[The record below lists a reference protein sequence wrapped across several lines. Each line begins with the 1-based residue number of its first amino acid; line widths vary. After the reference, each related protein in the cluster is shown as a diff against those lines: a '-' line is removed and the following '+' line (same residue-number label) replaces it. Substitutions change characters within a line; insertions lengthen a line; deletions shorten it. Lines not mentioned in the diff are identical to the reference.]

1 MSSPATSVERSGR
14 TAVVRVRGDVVV
26 PTARHFYGVLRGLQR
41 RRDVK
46 KVVIDFAD
54 VGRLDSSGVA
64 VLRLAGGAL
73 KRSGKQ
79 LELAHLDERHTTAFE
94 LAPETRTPAPAPE
107 EGPTWLETIGERV
120 LSLGDTLRSLARLV
134 RDTLAQSW
142 GVAMRR
148 RRLPAGSFYD
158 HVLAMGADAV
168 FIVGLLSFL
177 LGMTVAFQGA
187 VQLQQ
192 FGAGVFVADMVGWSM
207 VREFAPLITA
217 IVLTG
222 RTGAAIAAE
231 LGTMRVG
238 AEIDALATMGV
249 SPIRFLV
256 VPRLAALTFVQP
268 ALTLMSMFIGIA
280 GGFVV
285 AAMVLDLSIS
295 TFWAHITERVT
306 IADFAQGLGKSLVFA
321 QIIGLTAC
329 HLGLRATGD
338 ASSVG
343 RATTRT
349 VVVSIFMIVV
359 VDAIFATIITI
370 ARNS

>member
-1 MSSPATSVERSGR
+1 MPSAATSVERSGR
-14 TAVVRVRGDVVV
+14 TAVVRLRGDVVV
-26 PTARHFYGVLRGLQR
+26 PTARHVYGTLRGLCR

-46 KVVIDFAD
+46 KVVVDFEH
-54 VGRLDSSGVA
+54 VGKLDSSGVA
-64 VLRLAGGAL
+64 VIELV
-73 KRSGKQ
+73 KRAMRDSGKE
-79 LELAHLDERHTTAFE
+79 LELDHLGPHHETAFE
-94 LAPETRTPAPAPE
+94 LAPPPRRTKAERE
-107 EGPTWLETIGERV
+107 EHIGWLETVGDRV
-120 LSLGDTLRSLARLV
+120 LDVVATLRSLARLV
-134 RDTLAQSW
+134 ADTAAQGW
-142 GVAMRR
+142 QVATRR
-148 RRLPAGSFYD
+148 RRAPKGSIAG
-158 HVLAMGADAV
+158 HIIAMGADAV
-168 FIVGLLSFL
+168 FIVGLLAFL
-177 LGMTVAFQGA
+177 LGMTIAFQGA
-187 VQLQQ
+187 VQLQK

-238 AEIDALATMGV
+238 SEIDALTTMGV

-268 ALTLMSMFIGIA
+268 ALTLMAMFIGIA
-280 GGFVV
+280 GGMLV
-285 AAMVLDLSIS
+285 AALVLDMSVA
-295 TFWAHITERVT
+295 TFWAHIVQRVR
-306 IADFAQGLGKSLVFA
+306 IVDFAQGMTKSVVFSW
-321 QIIGLTAC
+321 IIGLSAC

-359 VDAIFATIITI
+359 VDAIFATVITL
-370 ARNS
+370 ARAH

>member
-1 MSSPATSVERSGR
+1 MPTATSVERSGR
-14 TAVVRVRGDVVV
+14 TAVVRLRGDVVV
-26 PTARHFYGVLRGLQR
+26 PTARHVYGTLRALCR

-46 KVVIDFAD
+46 KVVLDFGE
-54 VGRLDSSGVA
+54 VGKLDSSGVA
-64 VLRLAGGAL
+64 VIELMKRAMRQRGAEL
-73 KRSGKQ
+73 ELDHLEQ
-79 LELAHLDERHTTAFE
+79 HHEAALELAPPQQAKQ
-94 LAPETRTPAPAPE
+94 PPASD
-107 EGPTWLETIGERV
+107 GPTWLEGIGARV
-120 LSLGDTLRSLARLV
+120 LEVADTLRGLARLV
-134 RDTLAQSW
+134 GDTVKQGWL
-142 GVAMRR
+142 VTTRR
-148 RRLPAGSFYD
+148 RRVPQGSIGD
-158 HVLAMGADAV
+158 HILEMGADAV

-177 LGMTVAFQGA
+177 LGMTIAFQGA
-187 VQLQQ
+187 VQLQK
-192 FGAGVFVADMVGWSM
+192 FGASVFVADMVGWSM

-238 AEIDALATMGV
+238 SEIDALTTMGV

-268 ALTLMSMFIGIA
+268 ALTLMAMFIGIA
-280 GGFVV
+280 GGLLV
-285 AAMVLDLSIS
+285 AALMLDLSPA
-295 TFWAHITERVT
+295 TFWTHIVYRVK
-306 IADFAQGLGKSLVFA
+306 IGDFAQGLGKSLVFA
-321 QIIGLTAC
+321 WIIGVTAC
-329 HLGLRATGD
+329 HLGMRAIGD

-370 ARNS
+370 ARTH